1 MLAAIDSATE
11 SIYLA
16 TYIFGNDA
24 AGKPLADALAAAVA
38 RGVKVRVLLDGV
50 GALYSLPS
58 VVWRLR
64 RGKVP
69 VERFLYSLAPGGCR
83 T

>member
-1 MLAAIDSATE
+1 M
-11 SIYLA
+11 
-16 TYIFGNDA
+16 
-24 AGKPLADALAAAVA
+24 A
-38 RGVKVRVLLDGV
+38 RGVKVRVLVDGV

-69 VERFLYSLAPGGCR
+69 VERFLYSLAPWR
-83 T
+83 MPY